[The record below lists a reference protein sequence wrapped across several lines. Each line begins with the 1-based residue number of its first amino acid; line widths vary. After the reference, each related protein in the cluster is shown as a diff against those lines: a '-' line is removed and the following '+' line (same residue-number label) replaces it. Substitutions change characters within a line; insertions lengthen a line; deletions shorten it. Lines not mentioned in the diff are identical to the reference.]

1 MNPLAIVLAISLL
14 ANAGLTY
21 IYLGARDDVAAADSL
36 ARQAKSAAQTC
47 SDSVDQLQLLAR
59 DNAAKSRKAI
69 AAAAARATTA
79 DQRADDVLST
89 PATVPGNDCRS
100 AQDRASKWLRT
111 RK

>member
-1 MNPLAIVLAISLL
+1 MNPFAIVLAISLL
-14 ANAGLTY
+14 ANAGMTY
-21 IYLGARDDVAAADSL
+21 VYLGARDDVTAAEKD
-36 ARQAKSAAQTC
+36 RDQAKGAAQTC

-79 DQRADDVLST
+79 DQRADEELAT

-100 AQDRASKWLRT
+100 AQDRAGKWLRT
-111 RK
+111 RQ

>member
-21 IYLGARDDVAAADSL
+21 FYLGARDNVTAAEKD
-36 ARQAKSAAQTC
+36 RDQAKDAAQTC
-47 SDSVDQLQLLAR
+47 SDSVDSLQLTAR

-69 AAAAARATTA
+69 AAAATLAQTR
-79 DQRADDVLST
+79 DQRADEVLAT
-89 PATVPGNDCRS
+89 PATAPGNDCKS
-100 AQDRASKWLRT
+100 ADDRITRWLKG